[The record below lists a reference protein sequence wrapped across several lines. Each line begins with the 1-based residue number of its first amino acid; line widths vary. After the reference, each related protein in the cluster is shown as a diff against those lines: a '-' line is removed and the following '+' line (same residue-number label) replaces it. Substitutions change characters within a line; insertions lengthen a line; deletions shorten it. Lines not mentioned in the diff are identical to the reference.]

1 MNYDVAI
8 IGLGPSGIEFAKEAL
23 KNGLKVIAFEKSS
36 AGGTC
41 LNLGCVPTKT
51 LLGCAEVFSKI
62 KNCTKYGI
70 ELDSSSVKF
79 SYPQMCKKRVD
90 VVSKIR
96 SALVKDL
103 TSKGLEIVNTSASI
117 NYDGGIASVIADNK
131 EFHANYIIVATGSKP
146 NCIKGFDFNSN
157 DFLSSD
163 DLLSC
168 DELPNS
174 ILIIGSG
181 AIGVEWA
188 TILRT
193 LGVEVFVIEMAKSL
207 APSCDIDVSSRIE
220 RIFKMN
226 KIKFFKDTTLLEF
239 KNGIAKLSN
248 GLEINCEKV
257 FCAAGR
263 MPVLPK
269 TEGVEL
275 ILKDNCTTNI
285 KNLFV
290 AGDASGAKMLAHAAS
305 YQARALYNHIYK
317 GAEFHISDIPSVI
330 YTNPEIASIGLRE
343 QDLEDKSQ
351 YTIVKLPISYLAKSW
366 CDGEI
371 DGFIKLIIK
380 DNRIKGAHIVSKEAS
395 ALIMQI
401 AVMMKANMDLDTIND
416 IVFAHPTY
424 SEGIAEAIKNAQIKT
439 A

>member
-1 MNYDVAI
+1 MMKYDVAI
-8 IGLGPSGIEFAKEAL
+8 IGLGPSGLEFAKCAL
-23 KNGLKVIAFEKSS
+23 KDGLRVIAFEKSS

-62 KNCTKYGI
+62 KNCSKFGI

-79 SYPQMCKKRVD
+79 SYPNMCKKRVD
-90 VVSKIR
+90 VVTKIR
-96 SALVKDL
+96 SALIKEL
-103 TSKGLEIVNTSASI
+103 ESKGLEIVNSCASI
-117 NYDGGIASVIADNK
+117 AFDGENASVAADEK
-131 EFHANYIIVATGSKP
+131 VYGANYVIAATGSKP
-146 NCIKGFDFNSN
+146 NCIKGFNFNSI
-157 DFLSSD
+157 DFVSSD

-168 DELPNS
+168 DSLPKS

-188 TILRT
+188 TILNT
-193 LGVEVFVIEMAKSL
+193 LGVEVCVIEMAQSL
-207 APSCDIDVSSRIE
+207 APSCDIDISSRIE

-226 KIKFFKDTTLLEF
+226 KIKFYKGTTLTDYSGG
-239 KNGIAKLSN
+239 KATLSN
-248 GLEINCEKV
+248 GVEINCDEI

-263 MPVLPK
+263 KPVLPDIK
-269 TEGVEL
+269 GIEL
-275 ILKDNCTTNI
+275 QLNNDCTTNI
-285 KNLFV
+285 ANLFV
-290 AGDASGAKMLAHAAS
+290 TGDASGGKMLAHAAS
-305 YQARALYNHIYK
+305 YQARALYNHLFK
-317 GAEFHISDIPSVI
+317 GAKYQISDIPSVI
-330 YTNPEIASIGLRE
+330 YTHPEIASIGIRE
-343 QDLEDKSQ
+343 QDIEDKDL
-351 YTIVKLPISYLAKSW
+351 YKIVKLPVSYLAKSW

-401 AVMMKANMDLDTIND
+401 AVMMKANMDLDMIND

-424 SEGIAEAIKNAQIKT
+424 SEGIAEAIKNV
-439 A
+439 